1 VEGDDELLVSLIAGL
16 VLAGVATMREPP
28 KLPVA
33 PASSICGAGKPG
45 DRVEIRVFPVGWER
59 RVFPSPKEIMEKGGS
74 SFIVRSF
81 WAWAARPIC
90 EQSLP
95 VVDPSTRDFL
105 PRIAVFVAGEED
117 REPLLLE
124 YPSWDDHPAPV
135 RGRVDGKMVMVP
147 AATVRR
153 LLDYSRGGWTD

>member
-1 VEGDDELLVSLIAGL
+1 
-16 VLAGVATMREPP
+16 M
-28 KLPVA
+28 
-33 PASSICGAGKPG
+33 
-45 DRVEIRVFPVGWER
+45 ER

-74 SFIVRSF
+74 GFMVRSF
-81 WAWAARPIC
+81 WTWAARPIC

-95 VVDPSTRDFL
+95 VDPSTREFL
-105 PRIAVFVAGEED
+105 PRIAVFVEGEED
-117 REPLLLE
+117 RESLLLE

-153 LLDYSRGGWTD
+153 LLDYTRGGWTD